1 MHFSTRTKLCGFHN
15 KYSSLPYFQVL
26 PRRPSWLLGF
36 QETPYWQLV
45 PGSTSSVSGVD
56 KVNGTTLITR
66 YYSLL
71 IFILAYPSIY
81 RYIFTI
87 VNKIRRMIKSSFFV
101 GKHKIQKLNSMG
113 FAFPL
118 IQEFGFRHTVQ
129 LDGCGGCGLPVHV
142 VSLAVLPQTESRVQS
157 SEWHTAAVSVCH
169 VCNATHAL
177 RNLYMLLKHSVS
189 LYL

>member
-1 MHFSTRTKLCGFHN
+1 MATGIPGDAILTTCAR
-15 KYSSLPYFQVL
+15 KYVFRFRGGQGKRNNINY
-26 PRRPSWLLGF
+26 
-36 QETPYWQLV
+36 
-45 PGSTSSVSGVD
+45 
-56 KVNGTTLITR
+56 KN
-66 YYSLL
+66 YSLL
-71 IFILAYPSIY
+71 IFILAYPPID
-81 RYIFTI
+81 RYISTI

-157 SEWHTAAVSVCH
+157 SE
-169 VCNATHAL
+169 
-177 RNLYMLLKHSVS
+177 
-189 LYL
+189 